1 MFILYSEEVKKL
13 MDKVRPYIDFTK
25 LPPELKPE
33 TPQSIRDDAA
43 RVRKLIE
50 EEFKDV
56 F

>member
-13 MDKVRPYIDFTK
+13 MDKIRPYIDFTK

-33 TPQSIRDDAA
+33 TPKSIRADAE
-43 RVRKLIE
+43 RVRKLLKK
-50 EEFKDV
+50 EFEDK